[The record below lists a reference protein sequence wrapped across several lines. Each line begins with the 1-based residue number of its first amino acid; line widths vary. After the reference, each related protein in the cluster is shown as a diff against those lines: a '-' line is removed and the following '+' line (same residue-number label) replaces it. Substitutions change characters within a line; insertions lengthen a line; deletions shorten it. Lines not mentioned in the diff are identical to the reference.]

1 MVLQISDRTVHVGFV
16 KMEQTQTL
24 EETILFLLLMI
35 LGVLA
40 VLLTFAYMVY
50 GEVEE

>member
-1 MVLQISDRTVHVGFV
+1 MQ
-16 KMEQTQTL
+16 QTNTP
-24 EETILFLLLMI
+24 EETILFLVLMA
-35 LGVLA
+35 LGILA